1 MILDK
6 NEKLNQTEE
15 NGSKIPFRSVN
26 LRMDYISRK
35 SRLKSKEI
43 VSKKSP
49 ISRMS
54 KNTSDLE
61 CANDIHEVLMIQNHE
76 LKGRIKK
83 LENEKSELI
92 YTLQGISKKNNVTLS
107 GK

>member
-6 NEKLNQTEE
+6 NENQTEE
-15 NGSKIPFRSVN
+15 NMSKIPFRSVN

-43 VSKKSP
+43 VAKKSP
-49 ISRMS
+49 ISLMS

-61 CANDIHEVLMIQNHE
+61 YANDIHGVLMTQNNE
-76 LKGRIKK
+76 LKGRIKQ

-92 YTLQGISKKNNVTLS
+92 CTLQGISNQNSIISS